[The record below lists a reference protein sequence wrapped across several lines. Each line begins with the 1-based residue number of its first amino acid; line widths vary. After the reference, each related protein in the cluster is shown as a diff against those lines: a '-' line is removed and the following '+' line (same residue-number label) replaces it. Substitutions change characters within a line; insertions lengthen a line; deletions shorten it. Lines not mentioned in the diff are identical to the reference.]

1 MVHALVIG
9 GTGMLANTSLWLV
22 GQGFHVSVIGRNEF
36 RMGSVIHQSSDSS
49 QITPIIVDYCNIPLL
64 QTKLRATIEQNGPID
79 LVIAWIH
86 SYAGRT
92 LESIVSEVSS
102 CRNRPWKLFHI
113 LGSSAN
119 LSGIQE
125 NLNLPNSALYYQ
137 IQLGFIIE
145 NGHSRW
151 LTNEEISQGVI
162 DSIRQ
167 NRLITIVG
175 TLQPWEKRP
184 SSS

>member
-1 MVHALVIG
+1 MIVHALVIG

-22 GQGFHVSVIGRNEF
+22 SQGYHVSVIGRNEL
-36 RMGSVIHQSSDSS
+36 RMESVIHQSSVPS
-49 QITPIIVDYCNIPLL
+49 QITPLIVDYSNIPLL
-64 QTKLRATIEQNGPID
+64 KMKLRATIEQNGYID

-92 LESIVSEVSS
+92 LECIVSEISP
-102 CRNRPWKLFHI
+102 CRNGTWKLFHI

-119 LSGIQE
+119 LSGVHE
-125 NLNLPNSALYYQ
+125 NLNLPNSAQYYQ
-137 IQLGFIIE
+137 IQLGFMIE

-151 LTNEEISQGVI
+151 LTSEEISQGVI
-162 DSIRQ
+162 DSIRH

-184 SSS
+184 S

>member
-1 MVHALVIG
+1 MNGTRISNWWDRDVSKHISLVSRSRCSCFCDWTKRISNG
-9 GTGMLANTSLWLV
+9 KC
-22 GQGFHVSVIGRNEF
+22 H
-36 RMGSVIHQSSDSS
+36 SSIIRFIK
-49 QITPIIVDYCNIPLL
+49 ITPIIVDYCNIPLL

-92 LESIVSEVSS
+92 LESIVSEVSP

-162 DSIRQ
+162 DAIRQ

-184 SSS
+184 S